1 MEIITPRPLGLK
13 EWMLLRTDEKDCLV
27 DRELLKKNNK
37 KNRGFSVGPRGQG
50 MSSGEDVART
60 HVQNELG
67 SNGLVVT
74 DSVFH
79 VAAVA
84 VLGHLEPVTL
94 SS

>member
-1 MEIITPRPLGLK
+1 
-13 EWMLLRTDEKDCLV
+13 
-27 DRELLKKNNK
+27 
-37 KNRGFSVGPRGQG
+37 
-50 MSSGEDVART
+50 MSRAEDVART
-60 HVQNELG
+60 HLQDELG

-79 VAAVA
+79 VATVA

>member
-1 MEIITPRPLGLK
+1 M
-13 EWMLLRTDEKDCLV
+13 
-27 DRELLKKNNK
+27 
-37 KNRGFSVGPRGQG
+37 GQG
-50 MSSGEDVART
+50 AKGCHQGEDVART

-94 SS
+94 SSRGAGTSTWSLDLPQNTVCPGWLPLLGTV